1 MTSLLFELWF
11 CPWPTAWQRLG
22 QLSSWMNPGGHWRVS
37 HPTKSNLL
45 IWQPSAPLMAANA
58 IYGAFKGNNCKIQ
71 FPVVTNQNKARWAAW
86 PEEQSCSNREQE
98 ADPKS
103 GVKRQHEAK
112 QGTH

>member
-1 MTSLLFELWF
+1 M
-11 CPWPTAWQRLG
+11 
-22 QLSSWMNPGGHWRVS
+22 S

-98 ADPKS
+98 ADPRS